1 MAAEE
6 KWAQRGTVR
15 YMSSAYINLDGH
27 TAIDLARGID
37 ANLTLVSFTG
47 TSGRRERWKWKAIES
62 FVQRAHEAG
71 IRVSAYMKT
80 TARQ

>member
-1 MAAEE
+1 MTTIE

-27 TAIDLARGID
+27 TSIDIAREID

-47 TSGRRERWKWKAIES
+47 TSGNGIIKFRRTKS
-62 FVQRAHEAG
+62 H
-71 IRVSAYMKT
+71 
-80 TARQ
+80 